1 MTSGGKNIAP
11 QPIEQQ
17 LKTEPLVAEA
27 MVVGDRQPY
36 VAVLIVPNVQAV
48 MAQIGGGGD
57 PDLSELVAR
66 DDVRALYDA
75 AVERV
80 NGRLPRHE
88 RLKRFALLPTE
99 FSVENGELTPTLKVK
114 RRVVT
119 DRWGSVIE
127 ELFS

>member
-1 MTSGGKNIAP
+1 MTTCGRSMTLPSSG
-11 QPIEQQ
+11 
-17 LKTEPLVAEA
+17 LMVA
-27 MVVGDRQPY
+27 
-36 VAVLIVPNVQAV
+36 
-48 MAQIGGGGD
+48 
-57 PDLSELVAR
+57 
-66 DDVRALYDA
+66 
-75 AVERV
+75 
-80 NGRLPRHE
+80 LPRHE